1 MTVSSVSC
9 CPASYVQNIQEKRRK
24 NSWVLLSCHQFVQ
37 IRIWRWCES
46 SSVSQTFAAL
56 SQSWELLGMLC
67 KLWKCWNSCTEL
79 SRNGLEHL
87 VALMAGFSACH
98 IRAVQVK
105 RVLCA
110 LRSGALY
117 LSDKEL
123 GTGSCWKTACV
134 KCGLLNCC
142 PFPATALRPSQ
153 SCHILNLQMSCTE
166 NHPSNKIILTFSS
179 TEMSDVT
186 LPEWV
191 QAAQPR
197 CCGWQTALITHE
209 DKACNRPGIPAE
221 AHEVPRP
228 DPSQIC
234 YWSDWN

>member
-9 CPASYVQNIQEKRRK
+9 CPASYVQSIQEKRRK

-46 SSVSQTFAAL
+46 GSVSQTFAAL

-67 KLWKCWNSCTEL
+67 KLWKCWNSCTKL
-79 SRNGLEHL
+79 SRDGPEHL
-87 VALMAGFSACH
+87 EPLMAGVSSCH
-98 IRAVQVK
+98 IWAVQVK

-117 LSDKEL
+117 LTDKEL

-142 PFPATALRPSQ
+142 PFPATALCPSQ
-153 SCHILNLQMSCTE
+153 SCHILNLQMSCTFKQ
-166 NHPSNKIILTFSS
+166 NNSYLQQYGDVWCYAPWVSTGCSAPLLWVTNCFHNTWGQSMQQAWHPSWS
-179 TEMSDVT
+179 TRGTTAWPLSD
-186 LPEWV
+186 LQLKWLELN
-191 QAAQPR
+191 Q
-197 CCGWQTALITHE
+197 
-209 DKACNRPGIPAE
+209 
-221 AHEVPRP
+221 
-228 DPSQIC
+228 
-234 YWSDWN
+234 